1 MHTVI
6 KGTETI
12 AEYKKLKAY
21 MEQRAREHYESH
33 RKAVEHLQEGS
44 ISKVWIDGDGV
55 LCIEYESGNWWH
67 YGEAGE
73 WW

>member
-6 KGTETI
+6 KSTKTI
-12 AEYKKLKAY
+12 AEYKALKAS
-21 MEQRAREHYESH
+21 MEQRAREHFESH
-33 RKAVEHLQEGS
+33 RGAVEDWQEGD
-44 ISKVWIDGDGV
+44 ILKVWIDGDGV

-67 YGEAGE
+67 YGETGE

>member
-6 KGTETI
+6 KSTETI

-21 MEQRAREHYESH
+21 MEQRATAHYESH
-33 RKAVEHLQEGS
+33 KKAVENWQEGD

-55 LCIEYESGNWWH
+55 LCIEYESGKWWH
-67 YGEAGE
+67 YSEAGE

>member
-21 MEQRAREHYESH
+21 MEQRAREHHESH
-33 RKAVEHLQEGS
+33 KKAVEHWQEGD

-55 LCIEYESGNWWH
+55 LCIEYESGKWWH
-67 YGEAGE
+67 YNEAGE